1 MLAEGDRIEHG
12 NGLVTLNPS
21 TQPLPCPEGAAAP
34 VVARRQALIDNLP
47 YAAMILLGAAIFAVS
62 LGSPLWQW
70 LSVAGYVAYGV
81 LGALWIMLFVCPWC
95 HFYDTRL
102 CPCGYG
108 RIAAKLRAKK
118 DGEDFARQFKRH
130 IPVIVPLWLLPPV
143 AGGIAAYREFSWLLA
158 VLLAAFVV
166 NSYAILPLLSKRYGC
181 AKCPQK
187 DTCPWMG
194 GCR

>member
-1 MLAEGDRIEHG
+1 
-12 NGLVTLNPS
+12 LNPS
-21 TQPLPCPEGAAAP
+21 TEPFPCAEGAAAP
-34 VVARRQALIDNLP
+34 VVTRRQALIDNLP
-47 YAAMILLGAAIFAVS
+47 YAAMILLGAAIFAVG

-70 LSVAGYVAYGV
+70 FSAAGYVAYGV

-118 DGEDFARQFKRH
+118 DGEDFARRFKRH

-181 AKCPQK
+181 VKCPQK